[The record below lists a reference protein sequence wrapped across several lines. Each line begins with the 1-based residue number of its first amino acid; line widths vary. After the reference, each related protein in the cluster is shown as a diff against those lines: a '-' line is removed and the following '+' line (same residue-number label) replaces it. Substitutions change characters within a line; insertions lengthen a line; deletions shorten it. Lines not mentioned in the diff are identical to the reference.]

1 MTKVIHFDKV
11 DNMSRGM
18 NKNTKI
24 STVKSVGQDADWQDK
39 KNAQLVQV
47 FLSLKNEDEVERF
60 LRDLMT
66 IGEIEEFARRLEAA
80 SLLSQNTQYNAIAES
95 TGLSTATIARVAKFL
110 KGSLGGYQLVLH
122 RIHSNKSKPGKG
134 LNLK

>member
-1 MTKVIHFDKV
+1 
-11 DNMSRGM
+11 MSRGM

-24 STVKSVGQDADWQDK
+24 ETVRSVGQDADWQDK
-39 KNAQLVQV
+39 KNAQLVQA

-80 SLLSQNTQYNAIAES
+80 SLLSQNAQYNAIAES

-110 KGSLGGYQLVLH
+110 KGSLGGYDVVLH
-122 RIHSNKSKPGKG
+122 RLHSKKNTKPGKG